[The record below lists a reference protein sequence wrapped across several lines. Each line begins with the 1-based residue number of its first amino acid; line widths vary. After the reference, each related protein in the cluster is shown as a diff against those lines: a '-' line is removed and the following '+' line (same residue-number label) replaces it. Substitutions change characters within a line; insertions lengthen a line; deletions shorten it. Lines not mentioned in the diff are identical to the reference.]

1 MSNFTSAQLMEIAMG
16 IEASGQQFI
25 WVVRKGKKVEEV
37 KEECEKGSGRNAV
50 KQVMMGGDKAE
61 VMRSRVQAL
70 GKMGRRAVEEGGSSN
85 SDLNALVKELSL
97 CHH

>member
-25 WVVRKGKKVEEV
+25 GVVRKGKKVEEV
-37 KEECEKGSGRNAV
+37 
-50 KQVMMGGDKAE
+50 MIGGDKAD

-70 GKMGRRAVEEGGSSN
+70 GEMGKRAVEEGGSSN

>member
-16 IEASGQQFI
+16 IEVSGQLEA
-25 WVVRKGKKVEEV
+25 VGDLVKREAVE
-37 KEECEKGSGRNAV
+37 NAV
-50 KQVMMGGDKAE
+50 KQVMMGGDKAD

-70 GKMGRRAVEEGGSSN
+70 GEMGRRAVEKGGSSN